1 MEAWIP
7 YAFAAA
13 IFIAVRDF
21 ISKDIIK
28 KYTYTE
34 YVIIANIIINKFYF
48 LYQLIMESWIPYA
61 FAAAI
66 FIAIRDFISK
76 DIIKK
81 YNYTEYVIIA
91 NIIIFIGTIIYLV
104 ATKTDIRK
112 IKKPNWSELGI
123 ILLRLFIVYMIVD
136 PCIFNSL
143 KLCDN
148 PGYAKSVINLN
159 TLFLLVLAFMFYKT
173 EFNMKK
179 SIGVIII
186 LVGTYLIY

>member
-1 MEAWIP
+1 
-7 YAFAAA
+7 
-13 IFIAVRDF
+13 
-21 ISKDIIK
+21 
-28 KYTYTE
+28 
-34 YVIIANIIINKFYF
+34 
-48 LYQLIMESWIPYA
+48 MESWIPYA

-66 FIAIRDFISK
+66 FIAIRDFISR

-148 PGYAKSVINLN
+148 PGYAKSIINLN

-179 SIGVIII
+179 SIGVVII

>member
-34 YVIIANIIINKFYF
+34 YVIIANIIITIGTVVYLLVTK
-48 LYQLIMESWIPYA
+48 
-61 FAAAI
+61 
-66 FIAIRDFISK
+66 K
-76 DIIKK
+76 DI
-81 YNYTEYVIIA
+81 T
-91 NIIIFIGTIIYLV
+91 
-104 ATKTDIRK
+104 K
-112 IKKPNWSELGI
+112 IKTPNWSELGI
-123 ILLRLFIVYMIVD
+123 ILLRLFIVYIIVD

-143 KLCDN
+143 KLCKN
-148 PGYAKSVINLN
+148 PGYAKSIINLN

-173 EFNMKK
+173 DFDMKK
-179 SIGVIII
+179 SIGVVII